1 MSYQLVNSLIK
12 IEKLC
17 NNSIINQKLKSMVE
31 TTFQRNKNPKLPE
44 KTPKL
49 LLISTLGKKRKI
61 LIPIKDRKI
70 AKCKPPKQ

>member
-1 MSYQLVNSLIK
+1 
-12 IEKLC
+12 
-17 NNSIINQKLKSMVE
+17 MVE

-49 LLISTLGKKRKI
+49 LLISVLGKKRKI
-61 LIPIKDRKI
+61 LIPIKDPEI